1 MPGLEDVPGTHTRVA
16 YIPGQ
21 STAGTADGWPIMVA
35 PDAIVVTAVRWTPA
49 AAVTGANT
57 NYFSL
62 AAQNRGTAGTGT
74 TALTS
79 TKDYTS
85 GTDSVA
91 YDSESLTLS
100 GTAANLNVAAGEV
113 LALIRTVTGTG
124 LAMPDGLVEIDF
136 QYR

>member
-21 STAGTADGWPIMVA
+21 STANAADIWPIMVA
-35 PDAIVVTAVRWTPA
+35 PDAITVTAVRWVPA
-49 AAVTGANT
+49 AAVTGNNT

-62 AAQNRGTAGTGT
+62 ALQNRGTAGTGT
-74 TALTS
+74 TAVTA
-79 TKDYTS
+79 TKDYLT

-91 YDSESLTLS
+91 HKSESLTVS
-100 GTAANLNVAAGEV
+100 GTTSVAAGEV
-113 LALIRTVTGTG
+113 LALVRTVAASG
-124 LAMPDGLVEIDF
+124 LAQPDGLVEIEY

>member
-1 MPGLEDVPGTHTRVA
+1 MPGLEDIPGTHKAVA

-21 STAGTADGWPIMVA
+21 STANSADGWPIMVA

-49 AAVTGANT
+49 AAVTGNNT

-62 AAQNRGTAGTGT
+62 ALQNRGSAGTGT
-74 TALTS
+74 TAVTS
-79 TKDYTS
+79 TKDYTT
-85 GTDSVA
+85 GVDSVA

-100 GTAANLNVAAGEV
+100 GTAANTYAAAGDV
-113 LALIRTVTGTG
+113 LALTRTVAASG
-124 LAMPDGLVEIDF
+124 LAQPDGLVEIEY